1 MKPNVNIQ
9 NEISASIL
17 SIAKSYAGFAKDKDL
32 NKTKQLLLEELQSD
46 TTQQVMVEE
55 IAKVHYLMGD
65 FEGAYPYYR
74 KFLELKDAYHL
85 DIFENEDLKIGIVLD
100 KVG

>member
-17 SIAKSYAGFAKDKDL
+17 SIVKSYAGFAKDKDL

-46 TTQQVMVEE
+46 TTQPVMVEE
-55 IAKVHYLMGD
+55 IAKVHYLMID
-65 FEGAYPYYR
+65 FEGANPYFR